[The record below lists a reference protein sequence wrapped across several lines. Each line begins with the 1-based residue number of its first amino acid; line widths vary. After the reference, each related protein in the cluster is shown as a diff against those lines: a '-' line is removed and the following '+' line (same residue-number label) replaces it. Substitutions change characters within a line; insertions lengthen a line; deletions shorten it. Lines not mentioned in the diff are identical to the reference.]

1 MNFSYYL
8 VFFFK
13 VIDVSFTLISS
24 LSTVQNKVGA
34 FSDYFHPHHSFQ
46 WLNVLA
52 VIITLYNTY
61 QHTNFKSFS
70 SYITCSKFH
79 VMLPVYGV

>member
-1 MNFSYYL
+1 MNFSY
-8 VFFFK
+8 VFRFFFK

-61 QHTNFKSFS
+61 QHTS

-79 VMLPVYGV
+79 VMLPVCGV